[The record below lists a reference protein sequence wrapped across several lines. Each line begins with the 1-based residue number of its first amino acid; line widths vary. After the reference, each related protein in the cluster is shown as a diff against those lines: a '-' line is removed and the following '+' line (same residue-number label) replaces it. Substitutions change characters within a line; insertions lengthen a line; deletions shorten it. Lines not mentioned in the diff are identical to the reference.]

1 VSLAETSGRNADP
14 DKGGEPAGR
23 VGYWRPFSEWS
34 DEVGSTF
41 SAPSRV
47 PRWRW
52 LPAASSQGLS

>member
-1 VSLAETSGRNADP
+1 LIVSLAETAGRNADP

-23 VGYWRPFSEWS
+23 MGYWPPFSEWS

-47 PRWRW
+47 PRWR
-52 LPAASSQGLS
+52 